1 MQIIFEDNY
10 RIAAAFI
17 ATITTSPLSPTA
29 RANLVVYS
37 MAAPIVA
44 DIEPAAEQRV
54 YSKFDT
60 TQYVKVIAKR
70 VIDPATDLE
79 REEAGMSSGDDV
91 VVISPASSHC
101 RPAARG
107 LCG

>member
-1 MQIIFEDNY
+1 MQIIFEDKY

-29 RANLVVYS
+29 RANLVVYP
-37 MAAPIVA
+37 MAAPN
-44 DIEPAAEQRV
+44 
-54 YSKFDT
+54 T

-70 VIDPATDLE
+70 VIDPAADHE
-79 REEAGMSSGDDV
+79 RKEAGMSSGDDV

-101 RPAARG
+101 RPRG
-107 LCG
+107 SCG